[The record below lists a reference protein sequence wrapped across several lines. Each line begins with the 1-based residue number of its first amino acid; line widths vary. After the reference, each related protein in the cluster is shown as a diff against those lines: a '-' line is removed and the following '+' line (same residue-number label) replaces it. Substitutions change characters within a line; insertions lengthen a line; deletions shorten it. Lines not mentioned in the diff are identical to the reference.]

1 MKDKNVRIIISEANQ
16 PDRHVK
22 MLSERTGA
30 KIALLAGTVGML
42 PNTDDYISLFEANV
56 NALVAAYEKK

>member
-1 MKDKNVRIIISEANQ
+1 
-16 PDRHVK
+16 
-22 MLSERTGA
+22 MLAERTGA

-42 PNTDDYISLFEANV
+42 PNTDDYISLFDANV